1 MSQTLINDSH
11 DYSATFF
18 YIFSLFSSKNCRL
31 SSSLPPISLSVVF
44 CVHWK
49 IINEARGAPR
59 GVDMKNHKWREK
71 RVKIWNITK
80 ISFSLFSSLRWHKTK
95 MKTWSFF
102 FPTCR
107 HRKKSSP
114 FCVSTNICV
123 WLYKLPLNVSTWNFI
138 LWKVFLLFFRTHKTK
153 KTVKTVENE
162 QVSCYEALCMSR
174 GMC

>member
-1 MSQTLINDSH
+1 MILTIILLL
-11 DYSATFF
+11 FF
-18 YIFSLFSSKNCRL
+18 IFSLYSHLKIVVFH
-31 SSSLPPISLSVVF
+31 PPISLSVVF

-49 IINEARGAPR
+49 IINEAKGAPR

-80 ISFSLFSSLRWHKTK
+80 ISFSSRWHKTK

-123 WLYKLPLNVSTWNFI
+123 RLYKLPLNVSTWNFF